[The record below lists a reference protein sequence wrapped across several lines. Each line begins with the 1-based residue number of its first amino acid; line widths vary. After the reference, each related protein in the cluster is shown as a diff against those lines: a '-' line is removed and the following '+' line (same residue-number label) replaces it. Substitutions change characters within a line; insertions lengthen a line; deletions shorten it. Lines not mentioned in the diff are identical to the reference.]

1 MSLMEVNS
9 LLSATKQAVDA
20 YIMDRIHDRVA
31 QASVVHPRYERLW
44 REIARIYQ
52 AGGKRMRPYL
62 TVVGYGELDKAIVP
76 VAAAQELLHVAMLV
90 HDDIIDQDTVRHSQ
104 ATVNGAYETD
114 YASLLPAQQSTH
126 YANSVALLA
135 GDALLSEAYH
145 LVQSTP
151 FSSSV
156 IRQLSERLSRS
167 VFEVIGGELIDVEA
181 GFIMTEKFDPMTIY
195 RYKTASYSLVGPLV
209 SGALCAEVDET
220 TRGILQKFGAQ
231 CGIAFQ
237 LQDDLIGMFGDE
249 ATTGKPA
256 DTDLREGKRTV
267 LIAEHQAM
275 MSDEQA
281 TRFAE
286 WFGVRDAPGQAL
298 RQLKQDIDSSGAR
311 QKTEATAQ
319 QYFAQARATL
329 AKLQHGFRRDELEQ
343 FVDHLQGRR
352 Y

>member
-20 YIMDRIHDRVA
+20 YIVDRIHDRVA
-31 QASVVHPRYERLW
+31 QATVVYPRYERLW

-62 TVVGYGELDKAIVP
+62 TVVGYGALDAAIIP
-76 VAAAQELLHVAMLV
+76 VAAVQELLHVAMLV
-90 HDDIIDQDTVRHSQ
+90 HDDIIDRDVVRHSQ
-104 ATVNGAYETD
+104 PTVNGAYEAD
-114 YASLLPAQQSTH
+114 YAPLLPPQQTTH

-145 LVQSTP
+145 LVQSAP

-156 IRQLSERLSRS
+156 IRQLSERLSQS

-181 GFIMTEKFDPMTIY
+181 GFIMTEQFDPMTIY

-220 TRGILQKFGAQ
+220 TRGILQEFGTQ

-249 ATTGKPA
+249 ATTGKSA
-256 DTDLREGKRTV
+256 DTDVREGKRTV
-267 LIAEHQAM
+267 LIAEHQTM
-275 MSDEQA
+275 MNDEQA
-281 TRFAE
+281 ARFAQ
-286 WFGVRDAPGQAL
+286 WFGMRDAPGQVL
-298 RQLKQDIDSSGAR
+298 HQLKVDIEASGAR
-311 QKTEATAQ
+311 EKTEAITQ

-329 AKLQHGFRRDELEQ
+329 AKLQHGFRRNELEQ
-343 FVDHLQGRR
+343 YVDHLQGRR

>member
-20 YIMDRIHDRVA
+20 YIVDRIHDRVA
-31 QASVVHPRYERLW
+31 QATVVYPRYERLW

-62 TVVGYGELDKAIVP
+62 TVVGYGALDAAIIP
-76 VAAAQELLHVAMLV
+76 VAAVQELLHVAMLV
-90 HDDIIDQDTVRHSQ
+90 HDDIIDRDVVRHSQ
-104 ATVNGAYETD
+104 PTVNGVYETD
-114 YASLLPAQQSTH
+114 YAPLLPPQQTTH
-126 YANSVALLA
+126 YSNSVALLA

-145 LVQSTP
+145 LVQSAP

-156 IRQLSERLSRS
+156 IRQLSERLSQS

-181 GFIMTEKFDPMTIY
+181 GFIMTEQFDPMTIY
-195 RYKTASYSLVGPLV
+195 RHKTASYSLVGPLV

-220 TRGILQKFGAQ
+220 TQGILQEFGMQ

-267 LIAEHQAM
+267 LIAEHQTM
-275 MSDEQA
+275 MNDEQA
-281 TRFAE
+281 ARFAQ
-286 WFGVRDAPGQAL
+286 WFGMRDAPGQVL
-298 RQLKQDIDSSGAR
+298 RQLKVDIEASGAR

-329 AKLQHGFRRDELEQ
+329 AKLPHGFRRDELEQ
-343 FVDHLQGRR
+343 FVDHLQGRC

>member
-1 MSLMEVNS
+1 MEGNS
-9 LLSATKQAVDA
+9 LLSATKQAVDV
-20 YIMDRIHDRVA
+20 YIMDRIHDRIS
-31 QASVVHPRYERLW
+31 QAAVVHPRYERLW
-44 REIARIYQ
+44 REVARIYQ

-62 TVVGYGELDKAIVP
+62 TAVGYGKLDTAIIP

-90 HDDIIDQDTVRHSQ
+90 HDDIIDQDTMRHSQ
-104 ATVNGAYETD
+104 ATVNGAYKND
-114 YASLLPAQQSTH
+114 YVSVIPGSQATH

-145 LVQSTP
+145 LVQSAS
-151 FSSSV
+151 FSSLV
-156 IRQLSERLSRS
+156 IRQLSERLSQS

-181 GFIMTEKFDPMTIY
+181 GFIMTEYFDPMTIY
-195 RYKTASYSLVGPLV
+195 RHKTASYSLVGPLV
-209 SGALCAEVDET
+209 SGALCAEIDEK
-220 TRGILQKFGAQ
+220 TREILQEFGTQ

-249 ATTGKPA
+249 ATTGKSA
-256 DTDLREGKRTV
+256 DTDVREGKRTV
-267 LIAEHQAM
+267 LIAEHQTM

-281 TRFAE
+281 ARFAE
-286 WFGVRDAPGQAL
+286 WFGMRDAPGQVL
-298 RQLKQDIDSSGAR
+298 RQLKLDIEASGAR
-311 QKTEATAQ
+311 EKTEAITQ

>member
-20 YIMDRIHDRVA
+20 YIVDRIHDRVA
-31 QASVVHPRYERLW
+31 QATVVYPRYERLW
-44 REIARIYQ
+44 REIVRIYQ

-62 TVVGYGELDKAIVP
+62 TVVGYGALDAAIIP
-76 VAAAQELLHVAMLV
+76 VAAVQELLHVAVLV
-90 HDDIIDQDTVRHSQ
+90 HDDIIDRDVVRHSQ
-104 ATVNGAYETD
+104 PTVNGAYEAD
-114 YASLLPAQQSTH
+114 YAPLLPPQQTTH

-145 LVQSTP
+145 LVQSAP

-156 IRQLSERLSRS
+156 IRQLSERLSQS

-181 GFIMTEKFDPMTIY
+181 GFIMTEQFDPMTIY

-220 TRGILQKFGAQ
+220 TRGILQEFGTQ

-249 ATTGKPA
+249 ATTGKSA
-256 DTDLREGKRTV
+256 DTDVREGKRTV
-267 LIAEHQAM
+267 LIAEHQTM
-275 MSDEQA
+275 MNDEQA
-281 TRFAE
+281 ARFAQ
-286 WFGVRDAPGQAL
+286 WFGMRDAPGQVL
-298 RQLKQDIDSSGAR
+298 RQLKVDIEASGAR

>member
-9 LLSATKQAVDA
+9 LLPATKQAVDA
-20 YIMDRIHDRVA
+20 YIMDRIYERVA
-31 QASVVHPRYERLW
+31 QAALVHPRYEQLW

-52 AGGKRMRPYL
+52 AGGKRMRPYV
-62 TVVGYGELDKAIVP
+62 TVVGYGKLDTAIIP

-90 HDDIIDQDTVRHSQ
+90 HDDIIDRDVVRHSQ
-104 ATVNGAYETD
+104 PTVNGEYETD
-114 YASLLPAQQSTH
+114 YAPILPPQQTTH

-145 LVQSTP
+145 LVQLAP
-151 FSSSV
+151 FSSPI
-156 IRQLSERLSRS
+156 IRQLSERLSQS

-181 GFIMTEKFDPMTIY
+181 GFIMTEYFDPMTIY
-195 RYKTASYSLVGPLV
+195 RHKTASYSLVGPLV
-209 SGALCAEVDET
+209 SGALCAEVDEV
-220 TRGILQKFGAQ
+220 TRGILQEFGTQ

-249 ATTGKPA
+249 ATTGKSA
-256 DTDLREGKRTV
+256 DTDVREGKRTV
-267 LIAEHQAM
+267 LIAEHQTM

-281 TRFAE
+281 ARFAQ
-286 WFGVRDAPGQAL
+286 WFGMRDAPGQVL
-298 RQLKQDIDSSGAR
+298 RQLKADIEASGAR
-311 QKTEATAQ
+311 EKTEAITQ

>member
-1 MSLMEVNS
+1 MEVNS

-20 YIMDRIHDRVA
+20 YIVDRIHDRVA
-31 QASVVHPRYERLW
+31 QATVVYPRYERLW

-62 TVVGYGELDKAIVP
+62 TVVGYGALDAAIIP
-76 VAAAQELLHVAMLV
+76 GAAVQELLHVAMLV
-90 HDDIIDQDTVRHSQ
+90 HDDIIDRDVVRHSQ
-104 ATVNGAYETD
+104 PTVNGAYEAD
-114 YASLLPAQQSTH
+114 YAPLLPPQQTTH

-145 LVQSTP
+145 LVQSAP

-156 IRQLSERLSRS
+156 IRQLSERLSQS

-181 GFIMTEKFDPMTIY
+181 GFIMTEQFDPMTIY

-220 TRGILQKFGAQ
+220 TRGILQEFGTQ

-249 ATTGKPA
+249 ATTGKSA
-256 DTDLREGKRTV
+256 DTDVREGKRTV
-267 LIAEHQAM
+267 LIAEHQTM
-275 MSDEQA
+275 MNDEQA
-281 TRFAE
+281 ARFAQ
-286 WFGVRDAPGQAL
+286 WFGMRDAPGQVL
-298 RQLKQDIDSSGAR
+298 RQLKVDIEASGAR

-329 AKLQHGFRRDELEQ
+329 AKLQHGFRRNELEQ

>member
-9 LLSATKQAVDA
+9 LLPATKQAVDA
-20 YIMDRIHDRVA
+20 YIVDRIHDRVA
-31 QASVVHPRYERLW
+31 QATVVYPRYERLW

-62 TVVGYGELDKAIVP
+62 TVVGYGALDAAIIP
-76 VAAAQELLHVAMLV
+76 VAAVQELLHVAMLV
-90 HDDIIDQDTVRHSQ
+90 HDDIIDRDVVRHSQ
-104 ATVNGAYETD
+104 PTVNGAYEAD
-114 YASLLPAQQSTH
+114 YAPLLPPQQTTH

-145 LVQSTP
+145 LVQSAP

-156 IRQLSERLSRS
+156 IRQLSERLSQS

-181 GFIMTEKFDPMTIY
+181 GFIMTEQFDPMTIY

-220 TRGILQKFGAQ
+220 TRGILQEFGTQ

-249 ATTGKPA
+249 ATTGKSA
-256 DTDLREGKRTV
+256 DTDVREGKRTV
-267 LIAEHQAM
+267 LIAEHQTM
-275 MSDEQA
+275 MNDEQA
-281 TRFAE
+281 ARFAQ
-286 WFGVRDAPGQAL
+286 WFGMRDAPGQVL
-298 RQLKQDIDSSGAR
+298 RQLKVDIEASGAR

-329 AKLQHGFRRDELEQ
+329 AKLQHGFRRNELEQ